1 MIADAPHQ
9 SEALL
14 EAAVVQVVEENPADA
29 ARLAAVLEEKIFI
42 APALEAGIEIRA
54 EGLERLAA
62 REVEV
67 ARVLFEAVVGCE
79 IHSAAEPPY
88 RRASRLGSDQ
98 ETHVHVH
105 RGHEGIARMQH
116 QRHAHRLETTPGKL
130 RARRAR

>member
-1 MIADAPHQ
+1 MVADAAHQ
-9 SEALL
+9 SEAPL
-14 EAAVVQVVEENPADA
+14 EAALVQVVEEDPADA
-29 ARLAAVLEEKIFI
+29 ARLAAVLEKKVFV
-42 APALEAGIEIRA
+42 APALETGIEVRP
-54 EGLERLAA
+54 EGLERLPA

-67 ARVLFEAVVGCE
+67 ARVLFEAVVGRE

-116 QRHAHRLETTPGKL
+116 QRHAHRLETPPGKL
-130 RARRAR
+130 